1 MNLKEIIEIFE
12 NTKIFEIPNTLPK
25 DKKEIYPYAKFCA
38 KNPIISVIG
47 SYSAGK
53 SSFINTLCKNDILPT
68 DTSKTT
74 SIPTFIS
81 KGNNKIIIA
90 KINDKHKILKVL
102 ELNIDYLETIKQ
114 LKKHNLGNNENYRK
128 YIDFIVINYQGFPY
142 ENITLI
148 DTPGYSG
155 GDEDYE
161 ISKFIINISD
171 GIIFLFSAE
180 KGSLS
185 DDDLEILEYAK
196 NQKVDILV
204 IANKIDR
211 NWEERRKILNY
222 VKETLKQRE
231 IEIDDKN
238 VCYFSN
244 DEKYEREVKF
254 ELVHIIQEF
263 IKNVAESKKQN
274 YKLIEMNPEYW
285 NNKGNEELRNK
296 KPQEALKCFDKAIEL
311 EPNNPIYWDNK
322 GVALYYLKR
331 YEEAIEC
338 YDKAIELNPNEPIY
352 WNNKCNDLYYLK
364 RYEEAIECYDRA
376 IKLNPNEPIYWN
388 KKAEV
393 LEELGRYE
401 EAIECYD
408 KAIKL
413 NPNEPRYWSIKG
425 FDLYLLERYEE
436 AIECYDR
443 AIELNPNDPLYWY
456 NKGYALRKLKRYEE
470 AIQCYD
476 RAIELE
482 PNEPIYWSN
491 KAEVLEELGR
501 YEEAIECYDRAIE
514 LNPNSPIYWN
524 NKAVVLEELGRYEE
538 AKKCYQKVRELG
550 YKFGYK

>member
-1 MNLKEIIEIFE
+1 MNLKEIIEVFE
-12 NTKIFEIPNTLPK
+12 NVKFFEIPNTLPK
-25 DKKEIYPYAKFCA
+25 NKKEIYPYAKFCA

-53 SSFINTLCKNDILPT
+53 SSFINTLCKNAILPT

-90 KINDKHKILKVL
+90 KIKDKHKILKVL

-114 LKKHNLGNNENYRK
+114 LKKHNLSNNENYRK
-128 YIDFIVINYQGFPY
+128 YIDFIIINYAGFPY

-155 GDEDYE
+155 GNEDYE
-161 ISKFIINISD
+161 ISKFIIDISD
-171 GIIFLFSAE
+171 AIIFLFSVE

-185 DDDLEILEYAK
+185 DEDLEILEYAK

-222 VKETLKQRE
+222 VKETLKLRE

-244 DEKYEREVKF
+244 DEKYEREVEF

-285 NNKGNEELRNK
+285 NNKGNALNK
-296 KPQEALKCFDKAIEL
+296 
-311 EPNNPIYWDNK
+311 
-322 GVALYYLKR
+322 LKR

-338 YDKAIELNPNEPIY
+338 YDKAIELNPNNPDY
-352 WNNKCNDLYYLK
+352 WN
-364 RYEEAIECYDRA
+364 
-376 IKLNPNEPIYWN
+376 
-388 KKAEV
+388 
-393 LEELGRYE
+393 
-401 EAIECYD
+401 
-408 KAIKL
+408 
-413 NPNEPRYWSIKG
+413 IKG
-425 FDLYLLERYEE
+425 
-436 AIECYDR
+436 
-443 AIELNPNDPLYWY
+443 N
-456 NKGYALRKLKRYEE
+456 ALMKLKRYEE
-470 AIQCYD
+470 AF
-476 RAIELE
+476 
-482 PNEPIYWSN
+482 
-491 KAEVLEELGR
+491 
-501 YEEAIECYDRAIE
+501 ECYDKAIE
-514 LNPNSPIYWN
+514 LNPNNPIYWHI
-524 NKAVVLEELGRYEE
+524 KGLVLYSLKRYEE
-538 AKKCYQKVRELG
+538 AKKCYQKARELG
-550 YKFGYK
+550 YK

>member
-1 MNLKEIIEIFE
+1 MNLKEIIEVFE
-12 NTKIFEIPNTLPK
+12 NTKFFEIPNTLPK
-25 DKKEIYPYAKFCA
+25 NKKEIYPYAKFCA

-81 KGNNKIIIA
+81 KGDNKIIIA
-90 KINDKHKILKVL
+90 KIKDKHKILKVL
-102 ELNIDYLETIKQ
+102 ELNIKYLEIIKE
-114 LKKHNLGNNENYRK
+114 LKHNLGNNENYRK

-185 DDDLEILEYAK
+185 DEDLEILEYAK

-204 IANKIDR
+204 IANKIDKA
-211 NWEERRKILNY
+211 WEERREILDK
-222 VKETLKQRE
+222 VKKDLKLRE
-231 IEIDDKN
+231 IEINDKN

-244 DEKYEREVKF
+244 DEDYKAEVEF

-285 NNKGNEELRNK
+285 NNKGDEELRNE

-311 EPNNPIYWDNK
+311 EPNEPIYWNNKGFALDELKRYEEAIECYDRAIKLNPNNPIYWNNK
-322 GVALYYLKR
+322 GYALKELKRYEEAIECYDRAIELNPNEPIYWNEKGIALDELKRYEEAIECYDRAIELNPNNPIYWNNKGYALSELKR

-338 YDKAIELNPNEPIY
+338 YDKAIELNPNDPAY
-352 WNNKCNDLYYLK
+352 WYNKGNALK
-364 RYEEAIECYDRA
+364 
-376 IKLNPNEPIYWN
+376 
-388 KKAEV
+388 
-393 LEELGRYE
+393 EL
-401 EAIECYD
+401 
-408 KAIKL
+408 K
-413 NPNEPRYWSIKG
+413 
-425 FDLYLLERYEE
+425 RYEE

-443 AIELNPNDPLYWY
+443 AIELNPNKPWYWNMKGIALY
-456 NKGYALRKLKRYEE
+456 LLTRHEE
-470 AIQCYD
+470 AIKSFD
-476 RAIELE
+476 
-482 PNEPIYWSN
+482 
-491 KAEVLEELGR
+491 K
-501 YEEAIECYDRAIE
+501 AIE
-514 LNPNSPIYWN
+514 LNPNNPTYWN
-524 NKAVVLEELGRYEE
+524 NKAVVLEELGRHKE
-538 AKKCYQKVRELG
+538 AEKFYQKARELG
-550 YKFGYK
+550 YK

>member
-1 MNLKEIIEIFE
+1 MNLKEIIEVFE
-12 NTKIFEIPNTLPK
+12 NVKFFEIPNTLPK
-25 DKKEIYPYAKFCA
+25 NKKEIYPYAKFCA
-38 KNPIISVIG
+38 KNPIISIIG

-81 KGNNKIIIA
+81 KGNNKIITA
-90 KINDKHKILKVL
+90 KIKDKHKILKVL

-128 YIDFIVINYQGFPY
+128 YIDFIIINYQGFPY

-161 ISKFIINISD
+161 ISKFIIDISD

-204 IANKIDR
+204 IANKIDKA
-211 NWEERRKILNY
+211 WEERRRILDK
-222 VKETLKQRE
+222 VKKDLKLRE

-244 DEKYEREVKF
+244 DEDYKAEVEF

-311 EPNNPIYWDNK
+311 EPNNPIYWCIK
-322 GVALYYLKR
+322 GIALYLLER

-338 YDKAIELNPNEPIY
+338 YDKAIELNPNNPDY
-352 WNNKCNDLYYLK
+352 WDNKANALKELERHEEAIECYDKAIELNPNNPGYWSGKGIALMELKRYEEAIECYDRAIELNPNNPWYWIIKGIALMELK

-376 IKLNPNEPIYWN
+376 IKLNPNNPIYWN
-388 KKAEV
+388 
-393 LEELGRYE
+393 
-401 EAIECYD
+401 
-408 KAIKL
+408 
-413 NPNEPRYWSIKG
+413 IKG
-425 FDLYLLERYEE
+425 NALSSLKRYEE

-443 AIELNPNDPLYWY
+443 AIKLNPND
-456 NKGYALRKLKRYEE
+456 
-470 AIQCYD
+470 
-476 RAIELE
+476 
-482 PNEPIYWSN
+482 
-491 KAEVLEELGR
+491 
-501 YEEAIECYDRAIE
+501 
-514 LNPNSPIYWN
+514 PIYWN
-524 NKAVVLEELGRYEE
+524 NKAVVLEELGRHIE
-538 AKKCYQKVRELG
+538 AEKCYQKARELG
-550 YKFGYK
+550 YK

>member
-1 MNLKEIIEIFE
+1 MRNNMRNKMNLKEIIEIFE

-25 DKKEIYPYAKFCA
+25 NKKEIYPYAKFCA
-38 KNPIISVIG
+38 KNPIISIIG

-81 KGNNKIIIA
+81 KGNNKIITA
-90 KINDKHKILKVL
+90 KIKDKHKILKVL
-102 ELNIDYLETIKQ
+102 ELNINYLETIKQ
-114 LKKHNLGNNENYRK
+114 LKHNLGNNENYRR
-128 YIDFIVINYQGFPY
+128 YIDFIIINYEGFPY

-171 GIIFLFSAE
+171 AIIFLFSAE

-185 DDDLEILEYAK
+185 DEDLEILEYAK

-204 IANKIDR
+204 IANKIDKA
-211 NWEERRKILNY
+211 WEERRKILDK
-222 VKETLKQRE
+222 VKKDLKRRE
-231 IEIDDKN
+231 IEINDKN

-244 DEKYEREVKF
+244 DENYKAEVEF

-311 EPNNPIYWDNK
+311 EPKLGKYHNNKGRALYNLEKYKEALKCFDEAIELNPDNPWFWNEKGKALHKLKKYEEAIECFNNAIKLNPKESEYWNNKGYALRKLERYEEAIECYDKAIELNPNNPIYWNEK
-322 GVALYYLKR
+322 GNALYYLKR

-338 YDKAIELNPNEPIY
+338 YDKAIELNPNKPIY
-352 WNNKCNDLYYLK
+352 WTNKSV
-364 RYEEAIECYDRA
+364 
-376 IKLNPNEPIYWN
+376 
-388 KKAEV
+388 V
-393 LEELGRYE
+393 LEKLGRYE
-401 EAIECYD
+401 EAE
-408 KAIKL
+408 
-413 NPNEPRYWSIKG
+413 
-425 FDLYLLERYEE
+425 
-436 AIECYDR
+436 
-443 AIELNPNDPLYWY
+443 
-456 NKGYALRKLKRYEE
+456 
-470 AIQCYD
+470 
-476 RAIELE
+476 
-482 PNEPIYWSN
+482 
-491 KAEVLEELGR
+491 
-501 YEEAIECYDRAIE
+501 
-514 LNPNSPIYWN
+514 
-524 NKAVVLEELGRYEE
+524 
-538 AKKCYQKVRELG
+538 KCYQKARELG
-550 YKFGYK
+550 YK